1 MEAKHT
7 QGPLKAVRNSS
18 FWELVT
24 PWPDETLEEAGKL
37 STSIAYIWGDT
48 EEQASANARRLAACW
63 NACDGIPTEALEDG
77 SARAER
83 DELREMT
90 GGTFYE
96 IKKQRDELLAALDRL
111 AFAAQC
117 RDNTSGDHV
126 RLIAAKAELAAA
138 SEQATSLISSV
149 KG

>member
-24 PWPDETLEEAGKL
+24 PWPGETLEEAGKL
-37 STSIAYIWGDT
+37 STSIAYAWGDT
-48 EEQASANARRLAACW
+48 EEQAAANARRLAACW
-63 NACDGIPTEALEDG
+63 NACAGIPTSRLEAGAADILAY
-77 SARAER
+77 SM
-83 DELREMT
+83 EL
-90 GGTFYE
+90 
-96 IKKQRDELLAALDRL
+96 KKQRDELLAALDRL

-117 RDNTSGDHV
+117 RDNTSGDPV